1 MSAQENACP
10 IRFQCTEIYSN
21 VVVDPFVV
29 FFLSVPTVPR
39 SLTLM
44 EASEETW
51 SEFGSASMSDEL
63 AFVGQMYCSRLNDD
77 GNKVSQ
83 YLGSFVVDLSTV
95 HKQEYTFVV
104 RDSSSKHPLR
114 TGQIVMKFEM
124 PDNLKLNPLR
134 VQDQQFARQ
143 MYTAADANL
152 TLIHGFSPRGLP
164 GIVSGLH
171 YVHSPYY
178 VNHLGVT
185 LPAGAFCMIPTSLE
199 DDKTKAVRSH
209 RQRFMVALARN
220 CMSPADWM
228 AGIQDM
234 MNNSLKSRH
243 LRCLSVVADTVTLH
257 ARLDMYYTP
266 DVQLLPES
274 KGTERW
280 SVPREPDSKGGI
292 SFTGDCE
299 DFAREVYQQC
309 KEIRDWIKPGED
321 SLMSHLSSVLHMYV
335 PTIEQGAVDSEAHS
349 KYITYDAAYRNHI
362 WAALHPR
369 NAWRTKIHG
378 LTRPIKDALY
388 KDFPEQK
395 CERTLPL
402 LHLEGTG
409 DVYPVVTCRKP
420 GYIAKMVARTE
431 DIQKNW
437 PFVIGTTTPDM
448 SLQCDHKSNF
458 YKYAIAFMTDIFKD
472 HGLLDYTYV
481 TDRTYGVSIYDWA
494 RGKYNFRPSTQHSPE
509 IMENID
515 HMIRL
520 ERPILPITTESQVI
534 KKHKGSGYY
543 LRFGSTSAIDDEYS
557 MQGEYQVG
565 SHKWY
570 EVYFK
575 VDDSKGSSSEID
587 VK

>member
-1 MSAQENACP
+1 MVLEMV
-10 IRFQCTEIYSN
+10 QCHREELREI
-21 VVVDPFVV
+21 
-29 FFLSVPTVPR
+29 
-39 SLTLM
+39 LT
-44 EASEETW
+44 
-51 SEFGSASMSDEL
+51 
-63 AFVGQMYCSRLNDD
+63 Y
-77 GNKVSQ
+77 
-83 YLGSFVVDLSTV
+83 
-95 HKQEYTFVV
+95 
-104 RDSSSKHPLR
+104 
-114 TGQIVMKFEM
+114 I
-124 PDNLKLNPLR
+124 
-134 VQDQQFARQ
+134 
-143 MYTAADANL
+143 
-152 TLIHGFSPRGLP
+152 
-164 GIVSGLH
+164 
-171 YVHSPYY
+171 
-178 VNHLGVT
+178 
-185 LPAGAFCMIPTSLE
+185 
-199 DDKTKAVRSH
+199 
-209 RQRFMVALARN
+209 
-220 CMSPADWM
+220 
-228 AGIQDM
+228 
-234 MNNSLKSRH
+234 
-243 LRCLSVVADTVTLH
+243 
-257 ARLDMYYTP
+257 
-266 DVQLLPES
+266 
-274 KGTERW
+274 
-280 SVPREPDSKGGI
+280 
-292 SFTGDCE
+292 
-299 DFAREVYQQC
+299 
-309 KEIRDWIKPGED
+309 
-321 SLMSHLSSVLHMYV
+321 
-335 PTIEQGAVDSEAHS
+335 PTIEQGAVDSSAHT
-349 KYITYDAAYRNHI
+349 KYITYDAPYRNHI